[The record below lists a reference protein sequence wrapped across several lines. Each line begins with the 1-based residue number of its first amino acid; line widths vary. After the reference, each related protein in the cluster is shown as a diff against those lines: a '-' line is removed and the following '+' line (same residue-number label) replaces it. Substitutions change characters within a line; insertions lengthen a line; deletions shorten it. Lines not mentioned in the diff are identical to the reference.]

1 LERLRARDFGRGK
14 IMSLEGWSLWEKR
27 LDELIQIDAT
37 GEIAKVAARFMQ
49 DKMEIFS
56 RKQ

>member
-1 LERLRARDFGRGK
+1 
-14 IMSLEGWSLWEKR
+14 MSLEGWSLWEKR